1 MNMHPVR
8 IGLILREDPLLL
20 EGVVKVCNI
29 LEEMSDRE
37 FKKRD
42 VNETLSLKY
51 HILHY
56 YLKDVAKQV
65 ETHLRIFRRF
75 FLQHFS
81 NFSPAQSS
89 SVSNKSFLADS
100 WK

>member
-65 ETHLRIFRRF
+65 DSPTHFYF
-75 FLQHFS
+75 VKH
-81 NFSPAQSS
+81 
-89 SVSNKSFLADS
+89 SFTVFCYMWISID
-100 WK
+100 WT